1 MSTILESFIWGAP
14 DFLESG
20 SRTDSQT
27 AARQRASSVVGTDND
42 PPPIA
47 SLNVG
52 MQWLS
57 EEMFNR
63 RANRNDDDNFEMTDR
78 DDGIG
83 MTTTAN
89 EDDDDDEDNNNHN
102 NDYEDINFES
112 ASLAGMDSQHHSRH
126 QGTTMSV
133 VGSIAHTLTSTA
145 YDGIVHT
152 VAHWRVLL
160 LGQFVALVL
169 AMAGGTNDVLAIE
182 CDISAP
188 GTYNAFGY
196 AIVGVFGA
204 MLVRVDMRR
213 EGRGGDRTGDGG
225 VRDGGEVENDGGG
238 EASDYDE
245 DMDDDDDDDLTLED
259 DGSTTKRMRI
269 FSIGRRKNDVDRDV
283 DRRRIRRR
291 EALEAQMRHRRMSN
305 ESRGRELRSSR
316 PTYPFLF
323 GLFRIRA
330 KWYYYLA
337 VAIIEAQAF
346 YFVFLAFRY
355 TTFTFAYVSDA
366 LAIPS
371 AMFFSRLIMKRRYSV
386 THLLGCGICISGIIV
401 NTASDLR
408 GGGDDGRD
416 GDERHTLDHIKGDI
430 FAIIGAILLGLD
442 DVLSEIIV
450 NDFGGVNEMLFMKGL
465 YGSLI
470 SIIQLGMFERDNAR
484 ALFGKNGGSCDFDWK
499 MILFSGHL
507 ASRAMGVMGEMQFLA
522 MSEA

>member
-1 MSTILESFIWGAP
+1 
-14 DFLESG
+14 
-20 SRTDSQT
+20 
-27 AARQRASSVVGTDND
+27 
-42 PPPIA
+42 
-47 SLNVG
+47 
-52 MQWLS
+52 
-57 EEMFNR
+57 
-63 RANRNDDDNFEMTDR
+63 
-78 DDGIG
+78 
-83 MTTTAN
+83 
-89 EDDDDDEDNNNHN
+89 
-102 NDYEDINFES
+102 
-112 ASLAGMDSQHHSRH
+112 
-126 QGTTMSV
+126 
-133 VGSIAHTLTSTA
+133 
-145 YDGIVHT
+145 
-152 VAHWRVLL
+152 
-160 LGQFVALVL
+160 
-169 AMAGGTNDVLAIE
+169 
-182 CDISAP
+182 
-188 GTYNAFGY
+188 
-196 AIVGVFGA
+196 
-204 MLVRVDMRR
+204 
-213 EGRGGDRTGDGG
+213 
-225 VRDGGEVENDGGG
+225 
-238 EASDYDE
+238 
-245 DMDDDDDDDLTLED
+245 MDDDDDDDLTLED

-291 EALEAQMRHRRMSN
+291 EALEAQMRHRRMSI

-330 KWYYYLA
+330 KWYLA